1 MDIRIS
7 GLLPQ
12 FSTILPYPD
21 SSGLLSYPTQIVKG
35 SIWLY
40 LAAHP
45 VGALSRP
52 RHCWP
57 RSVARL
63 LGVGRGEEGVL
74 KALVLLALLLVVIEL
89 ARVGEHALD
98 ARRRRRGMADIR
110 LSGYLELSAL
120 WGRLL
125 GTFTGHF
132 AARPPSRKS
141 SAPGGAICPPARR
154 RRRKFW
160 RAKRWGH
167 FCMEKVE
174 CPRTSAVPPPAV
186 LPHVTYRC
194 PTQVHMWPPIERRAY
209 VPSRPSTQVP
219 FTVLLGSVK
228 TMIAN

>member
-1 MDIRIS
+1 MVVLRM
-7 GLLPQ
+7 
-12 FSTILPYPD
+12 
-21 SSGLLSYPTQIVKG
+21 
-35 SIWLY
+35 
-40 LAAHP
+40 
-45 VGALSRP
+45 
-52 RHCWP
+52 
-57 RSVARL
+57 VARA
-63 LGVGRGEEGVL
+63 RP
-74 KALVLLALLLVVIEL
+74 LAESRT
-89 ARVGEHALD
+89 AHAATRVHLRVCPSDLD
-98 ARRRRRGMADIR
+98 FLQQRHEPRPF
-110 LSGYLELSAL
+110 
-120 WGRLL
+120 RLL

-219 FTVLLGSVK
+219 FTVLLKAWIRIVRYLDIRVTTPSG
-228 TMIAN
+228 